1 MNVDIEFTVKIRA
14 KDDDNGA
21 QKPSVA
27 PILTRVADKLLA
39 HPCVLLI
46 LRQFVE
52 R

>member
-1 MNVDIEFTVKIRA
+1 LNLDIEFTVKIRA
-14 KDDDNGA
+14 KDVDSVTDNA
-21 QKPSVA
+21 SMKPPLA
-27 PILTRVADKLLA
+27 WICNKLLT